1 MTGTKRPLL
10 SLLLILLFSLFSQN
24 GFSQGS
30 ILPVK
35 TEEGLY
41 KINMGELVMEI
52 DPEMAGRIVSFSIK
66 GKEVLSG
73 PDAHESNYGSTF
85 WTSPQSDWN
94 WPPRAAHDSNPY
106 KAVVSGNRLILTGD
120 YDSLTGLRIIK
131 TFRANPTDTSIA
143 VKYTLQNLSKEK
155 KKVAAWEITRVPT
168 GGLSFFPKQSERP
181 ASYST
186 LKVKDI
192 SGIIWY
198 QSDPKNLK
206 EMDNKLFINGRE
218 GWLGHVYKDLL
229 FIKKFPDIPPGT
241 SPEKEE
247 EVEIYVNPVAGYIEL
262 ENQGPYKVLNPVE
275 SLDYEVNW
283 YLKELPEGFKAN
295 EGNLELVN
303 YVRNVLK

>member
-1 MTGTKRPLL
+1 MTCAKRALL
-10 SLLLILLFSLFSQN
+10 SLSLILLFSLFSQN
-24 GFSQGS
+24 CFSQDS

-41 KINMGELVMEI
+41 KIDMGELVIEI
-52 DPEMAGRIVSFSIK
+52 DPKVAGRIVSFSLN

-73 PDAHESNYGSTF
+73 PDVHESNYGSTF

-106 KAVVSGNRLILTGD
+106 KAEVSDNQLILTGD

-131 TFRANPTDTSIA
+131 TFRANPTDTSIV

-155 KKVAAWEITRVPT
+155 KKVAAWEITRIPT

-198 QSDPKNLK
+198 HSEPKNLK

-218 GWLGHVYKDLL
+218 GWLGHVHKDLL

-262 ENQGPYKVLNPVE
+262 ENQSAYILLNPQE
-275 SLDYEVNW
+275 SFDYEVSW
-283 YLKELPEGFKAN
+283 YLKELPEDLKVH
-295 EGNLELVN
+295 EGNTRLVN
-303 YVRNVLK
+303 YVRKVLK